1 MQEGNR
7 EKKCSTKNRV
17 ALITKNM
24 ENRSS
29 KLPTELQRFKHNS
42 KIVFDFILVTKDLQR
57 SRPNFNLNFVF
68 LPTCRTGDYHQQH
81 ELDTPI
87 IFETQVISMS
97 PVFKVEMFQYVQ
109 ITSRNMHLGFL
120 VSAPVMSCVSC
131 KGISKYPQ
139 PQKNLL
145 NNP

>member
-42 KIVFDFILVTKDLQR
+42 KIVFDFILVTKDL
-57 SRPNFNLNFVF
+57 
-68 LPTCRTGDYHQQH
+68 
-81 ELDTPI
+81 
-87 IFETQVISMS
+87 
-97 PVFKVEMFQYVQ
+97 
-109 ITSRNMHLGFL
+109 
-120 VSAPVMSCVSC
+120 
-131 KGISKYPQ
+131 
-139 PQKNLL
+139 
-145 NNP
+145 